1 MNLAL
6 EKLINQII
14 DVTFYFDI
22 NHSSKNINIFAE
34 ILDTV
39 ELSKV
44 KRLPK
49 QSEPNRTELKT
60 SLSRRFVFFCIKFG
74 SIVSNLTEFQ
84 NELNMMHSKQIEF
97 GSKYNLVYRKNF
109 RSGRAKSDQTD
120 LRKLVLQFYQYIWF
134 FSLY

>member
-44 KRLPK
+44 KSLPK

-84 NELNMMHSKQIEF
+84 NELNMMHSC
-97 GSKYNLVYRKNF
+97 R
-109 RSGRAKSDQTD
+109 
-120 LRKLVLQFYQYIWF
+120 
-134 FSLY
+134 